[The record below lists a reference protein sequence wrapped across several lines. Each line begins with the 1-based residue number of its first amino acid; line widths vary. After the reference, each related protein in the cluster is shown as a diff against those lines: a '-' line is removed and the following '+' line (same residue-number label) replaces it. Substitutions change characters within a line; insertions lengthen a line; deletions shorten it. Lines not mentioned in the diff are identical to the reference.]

1 MTTETPQKIEIKPY
15 QIRIPVDLDR
25 KLAILTAVNG
35 EKSKNKQILA
45 LIREATKNL
54 NVTI

>member
-1 MTTETPQKIEIKPY
+1 MTTEPTPKIEIKPY

>member
-1 MTTETPQKIEIKPY
+1 MTTETTQKIEIKPY